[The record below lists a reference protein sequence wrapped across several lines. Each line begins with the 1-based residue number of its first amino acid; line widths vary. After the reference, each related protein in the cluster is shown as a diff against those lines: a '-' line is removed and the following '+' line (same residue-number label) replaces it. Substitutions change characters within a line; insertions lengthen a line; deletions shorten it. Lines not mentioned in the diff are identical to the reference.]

1 MYKSA
6 CSFLDPTQEAGLF
19 YVGLI
24 ACICFIAASKVSE
37 GSNSI
42 FAFRARLQGHQQ
54 YLLAATATPTFR
66 SSALSI
72 LLSGREDH
80 ALYSQ
85 DGSGKT
91 RFNPMEVRMVDWE
104 PLRLVSSDLELARI
118 ADDANVTTS

>member
-42 FAFRARLQGHQQ
+42 FAFRARLQGHQR
-54 YLLAATATPTFR
+54 YLIAATATSTFR

-91 RFNPMEVRMVDWE
+91 RFNPMEAG
-104 PLRLVSSDLELARI
+104 LGTSLLASSDLELARI

>member
-6 CSFLDPTQEAGLF
+6 CSFLDPTQEPGFL

-24 ACICFIAASKVSE
+24 ACILRMLHCSLESVG
-37 GSNSI
+37 GSNFI
-42 FAFRARLQGHQQ
+42 FAFRACLQDHQP
-54 YLLAATATPTFR
+54 YLIAATATSTFR

-80 ALYSQ
+80 ALCSQ
-85 DGSGKT
+85 DGSEKT
-91 RFNPMEVRMVDWE
+91 RFNPVEVGWGPVRQ
-104 PLRLVSSDLELARI
+104 VSSDLELARI